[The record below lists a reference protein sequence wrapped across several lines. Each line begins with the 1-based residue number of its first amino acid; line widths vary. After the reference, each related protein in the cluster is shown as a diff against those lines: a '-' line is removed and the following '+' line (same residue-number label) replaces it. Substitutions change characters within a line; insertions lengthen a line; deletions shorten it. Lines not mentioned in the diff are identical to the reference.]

1 MTKFNLDEKLTDR
14 ELQGLQSFLEKTNV
28 GISKWNREHYSQF
41 ISHSIV
47 THTDT
52 LGNVFY
58 DVYARDNDVDN
69 EKDTEGKAKKANV
82 LGTGSFGKVKPIIA
96 RLFMQDGKLV
106 QVLNPGLVVK
116 VMQRTKINSKEA
128 AVVGETYRSVSKVL
142 KRKGKQQEIVEYVM
156 PHMPG
161 SNLNSLKYNSK
172 KIASSS
178 STAFVDRLN
187 AVIAILEAVK
197 SFHQSTGCIH
207 GDFKPDNIC
216 YDKETKT
223 AFLIDLSVGERSIG
237 KKRTGYFPNTPGYSA
252 PEVDKQ
258 CKNPRQAMLIS
269 EKMDVYSLGVTIDQL
284 INGEQTFGE
293 YNEQNEEFDML
304 PGCEVGEK
312 IKTGK
317 RLFGFLKK
325 LVHDNSAKRPAINE
339 AIEFFKDLRSEYS
352 EEANVTVVTV
362 TEEVEASYF
371 NPDIYLKKLA
381 RLVSNIDDTIA
392 DMQTEQDRWVEKSN
406 ANNQKKNARLEIMI
420 ENLSAKKEV
429 IQSRIKHFK
438 EETQKPEHQVFTAA
452 ANEKAKLRYQDI
464 ATFYKTTV
472 TNTINLFSVH
482 AVEHED
488 MKQHHN
494 WLMKILRGIASIF
507 SSTALLPKSG
517 KALVKA
523 EETLTTAHPVACSL
537 RAG

>member
-1 MTKFNLDEKLTDR
+1 MTKFNLDKKLTDQ
-14 ELQGLQSFLEKTNV
+14 ELQDLQSFLKGTNV
-28 GISKWNREHYSQF
+28 GISKWDREHYSQF

-47 THTDT
+47 RHTDT
-52 LGNVFY
+52 LDNVFY

-82 LGTGSFGKVKPIIA
+82 LGTGSFGKVKPIIS
-96 RLFMQDGKLV
+96 RLFMQDGRLV

-116 VMQRTKINSKEA
+116 VMQRTKINSNEA
-128 AVVGETYRSVSKVL
+128 AVVGETYRSVSKGL

-161 SNLNSLKYNSK
+161 SNLNSLRYDLK

-197 SFHQSTGCIH
+197 AFHQSTGCIH
-207 GDFKPDNIC
+207 GDLKLDNIC

-223 AFLIDLSVGERSIG
+223 AFLIDLSGGKRTIG

-258 CKNPRQAMLIS
+258 CKNPRQEMLIS
-269 EKMDVYSLGVTIDQL
+269 EKMDVYSLGVTIDL
-284 INGEQTFGE
+284 LLNGEQTFGE
-293 YNEQNEEFDML
+293 YNEQAEEFDML
-304 PGCEVGEK
+304 PGHDVGEK

-317 RLFGFLKK
+317 KLFGFLKK

-352 EEANVTVVTV
+352 EEVNVTV
-362 TEEVEASYF
+362 TEEVGASYF

-392 DMQTEQDRWVEKSN
+392 DMRTEQDRWVEKSN
-406 ANNQKKNARLEIMI
+406 ADNQKKNARLEIMI
-420 ENLSAKKEV
+420 ENLSTKKEV
-429 IQSRIKHFK
+429 IQLRIKRFK
-438 EETQKPEHQVFTAA
+438 EEAQKPEHQVFTAA
-452 ANEKAKLRYQDI
+452 ANEKAKLCYQDI
-464 ATFYKTTV
+464 ANFYKTTV

-482 AVEHED
+482 AAEHED

-523 EETLTTAHPVACSL
+523 EETLATAHPAAYSL